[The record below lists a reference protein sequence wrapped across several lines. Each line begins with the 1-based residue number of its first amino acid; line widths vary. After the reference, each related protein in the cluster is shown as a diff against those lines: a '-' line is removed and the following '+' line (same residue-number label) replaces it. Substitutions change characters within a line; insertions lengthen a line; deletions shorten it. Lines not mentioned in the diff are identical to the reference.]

1 METLNQTLQ
10 KTRLWSISRLKEVEP
25 IADKNAIYK
34 EFEEWIEADDPD
46 HEKYLR
52 CEGVENGLALGDT
65 YPVPPC
71 FQDGT
76 D

>member
-1 METLNQTLQ
+1 MESLNQTLQ

-46 HEKYLR
+46 HEIISLVYIG
-52 CEGVENGLALGDT
+52 EGSD
-65 YPVPPC
+65 C
-71 FQDGT
+71 D
-76 D
+76 

>member
-1 METLNQTLQ
+1 M
-10 KTRLWSISRLKEVEP
+10 ISLKNIVFDGVRV
-25 IADKNAIYK
+25 IG
-34 EFEEWIEADDPD
+34 ADDPD

-76 D
+76 DFSER

>member
-1 METLNQTLQ
+1 MKFNYRILTI
-10 KTRLWSISRLKEVEP
+10 KWISLKNIIFDGVRVIGAWNE
-25 IADKNAIYK
+25 
-34 EFEEWIEADDPD
+34 PD
-46 HEKYLR
+46 HKKYLR

>member
-1 METLNQTLQ
+1 M
-10 KTRLWSISRLKEVEP
+10 ISLKNIVFDGVRV
-25 IADKNAIYK
+25 IG
-34 EFEEWIEADDPD
+34 ADDPD

>member
-1 METLNQTLQ
+1 M
-10 KTRLWSISRLKEVEP
+10 
-25 IADKNAIYK
+25 KNIIFDGVRVIGAWN
-34 EFEEWIEADDPD
+34 EPD
-46 HEKYLR
+46 HKKYLR

-76 D
+76 DFSER

>member
-1 METLNQTLQ
+1 MKFNYRILTI
-10 KTRLWSISRLKEVEP
+10 KWISLKNIVFDGVRV
-25 IADKNAIYK
+25 IG
-34 EFEEWIEADDPD
+34 ADDPD